1 MKPKETQILG
11 LLITA
16 LISLIVFDL
25 YTIYCITSYIK
36 LTSLDVTTSFAV
48 IDALFYQSIKLIILS
63 YGIFALVVEIRGI
76 YILRNRRNSKL
87 ITKMQRGQDRRP
99 SEPVK
104 HEHSYTLQDVLNEA
118 QSIEDEFKVQEEA
131 SNLKFISNLPEFKT
145 TDEVIKRYGFNGYMA
160 LNAKERTVLTSTILE
175 DKFHSLRVMNQYYH
189 EFINKTDKQEME
201 CWNNVQHDLEL
212 VDIELNTK

>member
-11 LLITA
+11 LLIIL

-48 IDALFYQSIKLIILS
+48 IDALFYQSIKLIIMS
-63 YGIFALVVEIRGI
+63 YGIFALSVEIRGI

-87 ITKMQRGQDRRP
+87 ITKMQKGQDRRP

-104 HEHSYTLQDVLNEA
+104 HEHSYTLQDVLDEAKLQETASDLSFRELTPTYDLTLVDKYGIDALSSLTRGQYLNLSVINIEA
-118 QSIEDEFKVQEEA
+118 QLKSLKQLRQFYINTSASGVADEYIKYFNNCEEA
-131 SNLKFISNLPEFKT
+131 IKTINQIS
-145 TDEVIKRYGFNGYMA
+145 I
-160 LNAKERTVLTSTILE
+160 
-175 DKFHSLRVMNQYYH
+175 
-189 EFINKTDKQEME
+189 
-201 CWNNVQHDLEL
+201 
-212 VDIELNTK
+212 